1 MVLRKTTYYCY
12 ITLFCVTMPI
22 LIKKKAII
30 KITETNMNLKRG
42 KVKEEYIKYRGG
54 EREVYRLLVALC

>member
-1 MVLRKTTYYCY
+1 
-12 ITLFCVTMPI
+12 MPI